1 MNLTRGVLLLLAIG
15 EIAACNNAAQQ
26 PIVASAADQT
36 TYAVRYPDSLASTR
50 GRFAEQESRAA
61 RVSGEIGTYP
71 SSIETKNWNHV
82 ARAYALSESAGKS
95 SAYAERY
102 EQTDQINGFFSEEKD
117 KLNQSIAGNVAYSAK
132 QNNCKEPGEV
142 AGSATFA
149 LNKAVDKQ
157 LKERLR
163 ANNEAQAYID
173 AHAEAIG
180 PKATE
185 KLRDQVDNLT
195 ELSYTVHVGVERT
208 RQQLKSLID
217 ESATV
222 RRTLETAAK
231 EADEQAQDN
240 SQPEPD
246 RKAAQARAEAAKAAA
261 ARVESEQQQAQFVL
275 DQLEQRIGKLRTDY
289 KQAFDALMDATEQK
303 AAATPETATPT
314 ASK

>member
-36 TYAVRYPDSLASTR
+36 TYAVRYPDSLASAR

-61 RVSGEIGTYP
+61 RLSGEISTYP
-71 SSIETKNWNHV
+71 SSIETKHWNHV
-82 ARAYALSESAGKS
+82 ARAYSLSDSAGKS

-102 EQTDQINGFFSEEKD
+102 EETDQINGFFSEEKD

-142 AGSATFA
+142 AGAASFA

-163 ANNEAQAYID
+163 ADNEAQAYVD
-173 AHAEAIG
+173 SHAEAIG
-180 PKATE
+180 TKSVE
-185 KLRDQVDNLT
+185 KLRDQVDALT

-208 RQQLKSLID
+208 RQQLKALVE

-222 RRTLETAAK
+222 RRTLDSAAK
-231 EADEQAQDN
+231 EADEQAQD
-240 SQPEPD
+240 STQPEPD
-246 RKAAQARAEAAKAAA
+246 RKAAQARAEAARAASG
-261 ARVESEQQQAQFVL
+261 RVESEQQQAQFVL
-275 DQLEQRIGKLRTDY
+275 DQLEQRIGKIRTDY

-303 AAATPETATPT
+303 AAANPEAAAPV
-314 ASK
+314 ANK